1 VPYDVVRA
9 GGEFEALTA
18 EKFFPT
24 RSNINFSNIS
34 LSNRESLEDRKYF
47 RKIRDK
53 EENLMFKLNDVPKI
67 VEVPEN
73 DHLKTMEEKVSD
85 IYLSTE
91 GRITQTTEKYIE
103 EFNKK

>member
-1 VPYDVVRA
+1 
-9 GGEFEALTA
+9 
-18 EKFFPT
+18 
-24 RSNINFSNIS
+24 
-34 LSNRESLEDRKYF
+34 
-47 RKIRDK
+47 
-53 EENLMFKLNDVPKI
+53 MNDVPKI